1 MTKARLLEKGD
12 ILNNN
17 DLMEWLGGYRSIETF
32 KKDKKKRLEELEK
45 FCKFSI
51 KNKLV
56 VIEEVYCPFYYK
68 DIDGIKEA
76 IEREIEKRQPLNPA
90 LVSEE
95 ISGTRDFIPYI
106 EYLAQGKKKAAKIND
121 RMGVL
126 KELDSQELEK
136 LGEIVGIFV
145 KNTGKVFIEAG
156 DFNRFIRPEMD
167 KFLEEGWRITTAIVP
182 YRGGIETKEGKTGK

>member
-1 MTKARLLEKGD
+1 MEARLLEKGD
-12 ILNNN
+12 ILNNS
-17 DLMEWLGGYRSIETF
+17 DLMEWFGGYRSIETF

-76 IEREIEKRQPLNPA
+76 IEREIEEREILNPA
-90 LVSEE
+90 IVSEE
-95 ISGTRDFIPYI
+95 ISGTRNFIPFI
-106 EYLAQGKKKAAKIND
+106 EYLVGGEKKAAKIND

-126 KELDSQELEK
+126 KELNSQELER
-136 LGEIVGIFV
+136 LGAIVGDFV
-145 KNTGKVFIEAG
+145 KNTGKVFIEAR
-156 DFNRFIRPEMD
+156 DFNRFIRPEID

-182 YRGGIETKEGKTGK
+182 YRGGIKTKEGKIGK